1 MGTVVITHT
10 LLEIMTFNNKLV
22 HSLGA
27 LVYRV
32 AQALYSD
39 IHSSRFLCTCAQ
51 FVSLGQVLK
60 VVLFSKTVECWE
72 RVLCTVKAKKE
83 WRTRPSVNYAKDW
96 LNHSF
101 LFPGLEKGFTLD
113 VITRGRSSAIFLCI
127 GPFLAWWQPN
137 NRMTLVQACSWPV
150 RSHSF
155 ANKKKC
161 VWLKA

>member
-22 HSLGA
+22 LSLGA

-60 VVLFSKTVECWE
+60 VVVFSKTV
-72 RVLCTVKAKKE
+72 
-83 WRTRPSVNYAKDW
+83 
-96 LNHSF
+96 
-101 LFPGLEKGFTLD
+101 
-113 VITRGRSSAIFLCI
+113 
-127 GPFLAWWQPN
+127 
-137 NRMTLVQACSWPV
+137 
-150 RSHSF
+150 
-155 ANKKKC
+155 KC
-161 VWLKA
+161 